1 VREEPDPV
9 DVAAEFQAS
18 LGLLVRRLRQSPVQD
33 ELSVP
38 EISALTRLDRGG
50 PATSST
56 LARVEQITPQ
66 SMGVTLSSLV
76 RRGLVERR
84 PDAQDGRRI
93 FLALTKTGQQVIRDK
108 QSARIRQLGQAL
120 SKKFTSEE
128 LEILAAAVPL
138 IERLGESI

>member
-1 VREEPDPV
+1 
-9 DVAAEFQAS
+9 VAAEFQAS

>member
-1 VREEPDPV
+1 
-9 DVAAEFQAS
+9 
-18 LGLLVRRLRQSPVQD
+18 
-33 ELSVP
+33 
-38 EISALTRLDRGG
+38 
-50 PATSST
+50 
-56 LARVEQITPQ
+56 
-66 SMGVTLSSLV
+66 LSSLV